1 MARWQRVKWTEAGQ
15 VIDLPEADPQAR
27 EAPEAYFERLRQAGR
42 LTDAAF
48 FLGRA
53 LPRHETVAWAA
64 RTVRDL
70 PDPEAKRQDADAL
83 KAALLWVQDP
93 SEPRRRAAYDAAN
106 AATNHSAE
114 QMAALAAFFSGGSM
128 APEGCDPVQAPM
140 DAAGT
145 FAAGAVVIAAAR
157 TGDINAALAKGL
169 DAGAR
174 IAEKGLAT
182 DA

>member
-1 MARWQRVKWTEAGQ
+1 MARWARVKWTEAGQ
-15 VIDLPEADPQAR
+15 VVDLAEATAAQSPEV
-27 EAPEAYFERLRQAGR
+27 YFAGLRQAGE

-64 RTVRDL
+64 RAVRDL
-70 PDPEAKRQDADAL
+70 PGGETLPRGDVEALR
-83 KAALLWVQDP
+83 AALLWVQDP
-93 SEPRRRAAYDAAN
+93 SEPRRRAAYEAAMT
-106 AATNHSAE
+106 ASDKSAE

-128 APEGCDPVQAPM
+128 APDGHDPVQAPM

-145 FAAGAVVIAAAR
+145 FAAGAVVLAAVR
-157 TGDINAALAKGL
+157 TGDMDGALAKVL
-169 DAGAR
+169 DAGDR
-174 IAEKGLAT
+174 IAEKGLAA